1 MSGVSKMKVAE
12 LREAL
17 EARGLD
23 TKGTKPFLVSR
34 LEDAM
39 SRDAAETDE
48 KGRVKEMKE
57 TILAEAASPAP
68 ATPSRRSR
76 RLSGEYA
83 ALAAGG
89 TPARRRLLDNVT
101 ASPSRLGSPAR
112 KTRRISGGDDRPST
126 PSRRSRRLSGCS
138 ADGDDEEAPQPPPTI
153 PDVIQEVEEEETGE
167 EQVVK
172 NTRNESAEVATEEE
186 CRKEKPEDPTAAE
199 HAEKTDSKTA
209 EKSEPSDKPTVKD
222 LESTNEEPGNVEKME
237 EEIKEVQVV
246 KADKAEENQ
255 DVINRDEEE
264 VEEVKVDESIE
275 IESEKSKREKTVVED
290 SEKENMPSDD
300 KTSDMDTNEKTVEDD
315 SFSSAACDVIS
326 STNTLIANLRQEMA
340 SRNSLVAPKQ
350 IPRQKPKSGKFWKAE
365 RSAFRAIKKD
375 KGQRLSFEQRLAL
388 KEEKVRNR
396 DLAKTLLEQKNQKKE
411 EMRKKIEENKA
422 KKLENERKAE
432 QFQVIKNPAKIK
444 RMKKKQLRQL
454 EKRDILAAA

>member
-39 SRDAAETDE
+39 SMDAAETEE

-68 ATPSRRSR
+68 ATPGRRSR

-83 ALAAGG
+83 AGAGG
-89 TPARRRLLDNVT
+89 TPARRRLLENVT

-153 PDVIQEVEEEETGE
+153 PDVIQEVEEEEAGE

-172 NTRNESAEVATEEE
+172 NTQNKDTEVATEEE
-186 CRKEKPEDPTAAE
+186 SSKEKPEDPAAAE
-199 HAEKTDSKTA
+199 HAEKTDSKTTG
-209 EKSEPSDKPTVKD
+209 KSDPSDKPADKA
-222 LESTNEEPGNVEKME
+222 LESRNEELGNVEKTE
-237 EEIKEVQVV
+237 EENKEVQVV

-255 DVINRDEEE
+255 VINSRDEEN
-264 VEEVKVDESIE
+264 VEEVKDEPVE
-275 IESEKSKREKTVVED
+275 IESEKSKIEKTVVED
-290 SEKENMPSDD
+290 SEKENMPSDE
-300 KTSDMDTNEKTVEDD
+300 KTSDMDTNEKKTVEDD

-411 EMRKKIEENKA
+411 EVRKKIEENKA
-422 KKLENERKAE
+422 KKLENEKKAE
-432 QFQVIKNPAKIK
+432 QFQVVKNPAKIK

-454 EKRDILAAA
+454 EKRDIMASAD

>member
-34 LEDAM
+34 LEDAI
-39 SRDAAETDE
+39 SRDAAETEE

-68 ATPSRRSR
+68 ATPGRRSR

-153 PDVIQEVEEEETGE
+153 PDVIQEVEEEEAGE

-172 NTRNESAEVATEEE
+172 NTQNKGAKAATEEE
-186 CRKEKPEDPTAAE
+186 SREEKPEDPAAAE
-199 HAEKTDSKTA
+199 HTEKTDSKSA
-209 EKSEPSDKPTVKD
+209 EKSESSDEPAVKV
-222 LESTNEEPGNVEKME
+222 LESINEEPGNVENME
-237 EEIKEVQVV
+237 KEIKEVQ
-246 KADKAEENQ
+246 ADKAEENQ
-255 DVINRDEEE
+255 VINSRDEEQ
-264 VEEVKVDESIE
+264 VEEVKVDESVE
-275 IESEKSKREKTVVED
+275 IESEKSKSEKAVVED
-290 SEKENMPSDD
+290 SEKENMPSDE
-300 KTSDMDTNEKTVEDD
+300 KTGDEMDTNEKKTVEDD

-340 SRNSLVAPKQ
+340 SRSSLVAPKQ

>member
-39 SRDAAETDE
+39 SRDAAETEE

-68 ATPSRRSR
+68 ATPGRRSR

-138 ADGDDEEAPQPPPTI
+138 ADGDEEEAPQPPPTI
-153 PDVIQEVEEEETGE
+153 PDVIQEVEEEEAGE

-172 NTRNESAEVATEEE
+172 TKGAEVATEEE
-186 CRKEKPEDPTAAE
+186 SIKEKPEDPTAAE
-199 HAEKTDSKTA
+199 HTENTDNKTA
-209 EKSEPSDKPTVKD
+209 EKSEPSNKPAVKV
-222 LESTNEEPGNVEKME
+222 LKSINEEPGNVEKKK
-237 EEIKEVQVV
+237 EEINEVQVV
-246 KADKAEENQ
+246 TADKAEENQ
-255 DVINRDEEE
+255 VVKSRDEEE

-275 IESEKSKREKTVVED
+275 IESEKSKSEKTVVED
-290 SEKENMPSDD
+290 SEKENMPSDEN
-300 KTSDMDTNEKTVEDD
+300 TGDMDTNEKTVEDD

-454 EKRDILAAA
+454 EKRDIMATV

>member
-39 SRDAAETDE
+39 SRDAAETEE

-68 ATPSRRSR
+68 ATPGRRSR

-153 PDVIQEVEEEETGE
+153 PDVIQEVEEEEAGE

-172 NTRNESAEVATEEE
+172 NTENEITEVTTEES
-186 CRKEKPEDPTAAE
+186 RNKKPEDPAAAE
-199 HAEKTDSKTA
+199 HAEKTDIKTA
-209 EKSEPSDKPTVKD
+209 MSEPSDTPPAVKV
-222 LESTNEEPGNVEKME
+222 LESINEEPGNVEKME
-237 EEIKEVQVV
+237 EENQEVQ
-246 KADKAEENQ
+246 ADKAEENQ
-255 DVINRDEEE
+255 VVNSGNEEE
-264 VEEVKVDESIE
+264 VCKVEVDESVE
-275 IESEKSKREKTVVED
+275 IESEKSKSEKTVVED
-290 SEKENMPSDD
+290 SEKENMPSDE
-300 KTSDMDTNEKTVEDD
+300 KATDMDTNEKKTIEDD

-340 SRNSLVAPKQ
+340 SRSSLVAPKQ

>member
-153 PDVIQEVEEEETGE
+153 PDVIQEVEEEEAGE

-172 NTRNESAEVATEEE
+172 NTQNKSAEVVIEEE
-186 CRKEKPEDPTAAE
+186 SREEKPEDPAAAE
-199 HAEKTDSKTA
+199 HTEKTDSKTA
-209 EKSEPSDKPTVKD
+209 EKSESSDKPAVKV
-222 LESTNEEPGNVEKME
+222 LESINEEPGNVENME
-237 EEIKEVQVV
+237 KEIKEVQVV
-246 KADKAEENQ
+246 KDDTAEENQ
-255 DVINRDEEE
+255 VVNSRVEEE
-264 VEEVKVDESIE
+264 VEEVKVDESVE
-275 IESEKSKREKTVVED
+275 IESEKSKSEKTVVED
-290 SEKENMPSDD
+290 SEKENMPSDE
-300 KTSDMDTNEKTVEDD
+300 KASDMDTNEKTVEDD